1 MTDKLSLEAISLSP
15 PGARFSEPLILRASP
30 LIVSESSS
38 EDSSCT
44 SGDSCAASLPSQ
56 AEVDYIR
63 LSDDK
68 QVREESPSP
77 DQEFEAPP
85 LPADDEQIDGRDTES
100 ALEPAQPM
108 QEGGSRKRIPT
119 QRLKSSQLLQSSRVP
134 NEGDDD
140 ELPPLRFTPKK
151 NKVKTGSKD
160 SSAVQSIEDIQ
171 PGDMMEMFQSAKTW
185 FRIRVADVKDKRV
198 RVRGTKQFKP
208 ADDQDS
214 SSSPGEG
221 WWVEFKKGLFRRL
234 QGESRTTKE
243 VQRKKSSAPKAAPVA
258 TKPTKSDGETRRKP
272 TSGEAESAPSKSKA
286 TSSSKSKEAVM
297 KQAMK
302 IRKPTKES
310 KDKDKKGKTKSG
322 SKESPPKNSSK
333 QAPSKRLSKGS
344 QDGEPS
350 AAAGGTSNTEGESS
364 AAAVVTGNQRRDWG
378 LMHVDVVGRNR
389 PPFARTL
396 LFHGP
401 IQVRTPLTACRR
413 TCSTFVACLCS
424 RFHFF
429 KFAVHIFKKKT
440 F

>member
-1 MTDKLSLEAISLSP
+1 MTDKLSLEAIFPSP
-15 PGARFSEPLILRASP
+15 PGANFPEPLILRASP

-56 AEVDYIR
+56 AEADDIR

-68 QVREESPSP
+68 QVREDSPSQ

-85 LPADDEQIDGRDTES
+85 LPDDELEDDEDLES
-100 ALEPAQPM
+100 ASEPAQPM

-140 ELPPLRFTPKK
+140 ELPQQRLTPKK
-151 NKVKTGSKD
+151 AKVKIGSKD
-160 SSAVQSIEDIQ
+160 SLSVQNIDDMQ
-171 PGDMMEMFQSAKTW
+171 PGDIMEMFESVRKLW
-185 FRIRVADVKDKRV
+185 LRIRVTDVKDKKVHV
-198 RVRGTKQFKP
+198 RQAKKP
-208 ADDQDS
+208 KSADDHDS
-214 SSSPGEG
+214 SSSPPEG
-221 WWVEFKKGLFRRL
+221 RWMEFKKGLFRRL
-234 QGESRTTKE
+234 QGESRATKE
-243 VQRKKSSAPKAAPVA
+243 VQRKKSSAPKTAPVA
-258 TKPTKSDGETRRKP
+258 ATTKPAKKPKDDTRRKP
-272 TSGEAESAPSKSKA
+272 TSGGEAESAPSKSKA
-286 TSSSKSKEAVM
+286 TSSKSKEAVM

-322 SKESPPKNSSK
+322 SKESPPKKSSK
-333 QAPSKRLSKGS
+333 QAPTKRLSKGS
-344 QDGEPS
+344 QDGEQS
-350 AAAGGTSNTEGESS
+350 AAAGSTSGSEGESP

-401 IQVRTPLTACRR
+401 IQV
-413 TCSTFVACLCS
+413 CSLPPA
-424 RFHFF
+424 FF
-429 KFAVHIFKKKT
+429 LPHV
-440 F
+440 